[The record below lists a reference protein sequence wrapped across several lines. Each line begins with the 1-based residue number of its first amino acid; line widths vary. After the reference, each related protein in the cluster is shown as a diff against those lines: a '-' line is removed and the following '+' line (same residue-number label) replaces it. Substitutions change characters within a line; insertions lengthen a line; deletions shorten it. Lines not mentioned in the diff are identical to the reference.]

1 MKLSTFEIVQNQKMK
16 KNEDLKGFVL
26 HVSMFVYKA
35 ATKSAAK
42 ATL

>member
-1 MKLSTFEIVQNQKMK
+1 MKAK
-16 KNEDLKGFVL
+16 KGFVFVL
-26 HVSMFVYKA
+26 HVSIFVYKA